1 MLVMACGSGSRM
13 PPRIPDFDEF
23 EEEEEDEVEVRSPN
37 RGVDGNSQTE
47 SQVITT
53 GKRKK
58 PDRRSDVWKTFEIV
72 SITQPDGSIKEM
84 GVCKFCKAKYTIGS
98 KGGTSHMRRHIPQY
112 AKSHGSA
119 SDPRQTTLNFSP
131 TEGNLTSWSYD
142 PNRARELHAKYI
154 AQTQL
159 PLSIGDS
166 HTFEEYIQNAYNPQF
181 KRVYRNTA
189 RADCIKGFN
198 EMRVKLIN
206 EFNTCTATVACT
218 SDIWSSR
225 TKSGYLCVTAR
236 YVDRSRSFQ
245 ERLIAFKQIMFSHDA
260 NVITIMD
267 VFLLLLFL
275 RN

>member
-23 EEEEEDEVEVRSPN
+23 EEEEDEVEVQSPN

-47 SQVITT
+47 SQATT
-53 GKRKK
+53 AGKRKK
-58 PDRRSDVWKTFEIV
+58 PGRRSDVWKTFEIV

-98 KGGTSHMRRHIPQY
+98 KGGTSHMRRHIPQC

-142 PNRARELHAKYI
+142 PNRTRELHVKYI
-154 AQTQL
+154 AQAQL

-166 HTFEEYIQNAYNPQF
+166 HAFEEYIQNAYNPQF

-189 RADCIKGFN
+189 RADCIKVFN
-198 EMRVKLIN
+198 GMQVKLIN
-206 EFNTCTATVACT
+206 EFNTCTAIVACT
-218 SDIWSSR
+218 SDI
-225 TKSGYLCVTAR
+225 
-236 YVDRSRSFQ
+236 
-245 ERLIAFKQIMFSHDA
+245 
-260 NVITIMD
+260 
-267 VFLLLLFL
+267 
-275 RN
+275 